1 MGGGGAGEEG
11 LSAALGAHGALGARG
26 GSGAHRVTRDFYRCA
41 SKELRL
47 LPILGKDPPRAEEEL
62 LGPGGDP

>member
-1 MGGGGAGEEG
+1 M
-11 LSAALGAHGALGARG
+11 
-26 GSGAHRVTRDFYRCA
+26 TRDFYRCA

-62 LGPGGDP
+62 LGPGRPVSVSAALGARGSRADAGESGGRGGDP